1 MKKYRVLAAVH
12 FVIPIEVESDNEDD
26 AVVEAESIA
35 LQMYRDNKIAMN
47 DTDDFVDPME
57 WDVQEI

>member
-26 AVVEAESIA
+26 AVVKAESIA
-35 LQMYRDNKIAMN
+35 LKMYRDNQIEMN

-57 WDVQEI
+57 WDVMEI

>member
-12 FVIPIEVESDNEDD
+12 FVIPIEVESDSEDD

-57 WDVQEI
+57 

>member
-35 LQMYRDNKIAMN
+35 LQMYRDNKIVMN